1 MPPRGTDQPG
11 RRVHAAV
18 GLPAAEPSVQPL
30 ASLTFLG
37 QVADEVAV
45 ANDDSVEVI
54 AALTRRYLNA
64 SAAGLSVV
72 DRARRTLLIAAL
84 VPRARSN
91 DSYVWQSLPLERRFP
106 GGAAVLNAATYELC
120 TRAEILE
127 TFPSVI
133 EYPVGD
139 KAQALYCAPLIR
151 YAEILGTVFAVWN
164 DEHRLSDEQRVTM
177 RVLSRLGA
185 NVFGE

>member
-1 MPPRGTDQPG
+1 MNHDSR
-11 RRVHAAV
+11 AV
-18 GLPAAEPSVQPL
+18 TGPPAAELNGGTLS
-30 ASLTFLG
+30 SLTFLR

-64 SAAGLSVV
+64 SAAGVSVV
-72 DRARRTLLIAAL
+72 DRTRRALQIAAL
-84 VPRARSN
+84 VPRAASN
-91 DSYVWQSLPLERRFP
+91 DSHVWQSLPLDRGFP
-106 GGAAVLNAATYELC
+106 GGAAVLNAATYALG
-120 TRAEILE
+120 TRAEILA

-151 YAEILGTVFAVWN
+151 HAEIVGTVFAAWDV
-164 DEHRLSDEQRVTM
+164 EHFLSDEERDTL
-177 RVLSRLGA
+177 RVLSTLAA
-185 NVFGE
+185 NAVQD

>member
-1 MPPRGTDQPG
+1 
-11 RRVHAAV
+11 
-18 GLPAAEPSVQPL
+18 
-30 ASLTFLG
+30 
-37 QVADEVAV
+37 VAV

-54 AALTRRYLNA
+54 AALTRRYLDA

-72 DRARRTLLIAAL
+72 DRARRTLRIAAL
-84 VPRARSN
+84 VPRAASN
-91 DSYVWQSLPLERRFP
+91 DSYVWQSLPLDRRFP

-120 TRAEILE
+120 TRAEILD

-151 YAEILGTVFAVWN
+151 RAEIVGTVFAAW
-164 DEHRLSDEQRVTM
+164 DGEHRLSDEQRATI
-177 RVLSRLGA
+177 RVLSALAA
-185 NVFGE
+185 NIFDE